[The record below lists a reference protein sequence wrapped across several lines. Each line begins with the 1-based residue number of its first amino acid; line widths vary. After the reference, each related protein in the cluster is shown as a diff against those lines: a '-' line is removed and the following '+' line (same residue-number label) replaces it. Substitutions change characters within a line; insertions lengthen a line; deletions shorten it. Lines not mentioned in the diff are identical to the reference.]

1 MSLQTNLAGRLR
13 NTNLPKSHGLLP
25 VFEAVVNSIQSLEEA
40 SRLETGQIT
49 LEIIRNPQQQMHS
62 EKEVE
67 QEFIKGFTI
76 TDDGVG
82 FNDDNMTSFETLDS
96 DHKIDKG
103 CRGIG
108 RLMWLKAFDLAR
120 VDSIFNQDGKF
131 YQRHFLFSA
140 QKGVQSE
147 QPVEVHNKTARTV
160 LVLDGFDATYYSNRR
175 KTASAIAEALLEHCL
190 WYFVRNPAA
199 PNIIVKDGSETIFLS
214 TIFDQCM
221 HSKATVEQVKIKDHS
236 FELTHIKFRAR
247 VNQNHSMFLCAASR
261 VVKEESIS
269 KKIPGLFGTISDD
282 AGQFTYACYVTS
294 SYLDEH
300 VRSERTA
307 FNIAENVEGL
317 TSDLEV
323 SRSDIRDAVVAKTK
337 EYLSDYLQENM
348 KAGRERVDA
357 FIAHKAP
364 RYRSIIS
371 HMNESE
377 LTVDPKMSDKDL
389 ELHLHRQYFEVET
402 ALLEQGHEIMN
413 PVVESNFEDYQN
425 RLNDYLQ
432 KANDFKQSDLA
443 NYVSHRRTII
453 DLLEKNIEQLD
464 NGKYAREDL
473 IHQLIMPMQKDST
486 QTPLDA
492 CNLWLIDERLAF
504 HDYLASDKPLA
515 SMPITGDT
523 SGKEPDLCALNVCD
537 NPILVSDKKALPL
550 ASITVVEIKRP
561 MRNDAREGEEKD
573 PIEQALNYLDRV
585 REGQTKTATGRLIP
599 NSRDTPGFCYIIC
612 DLTPTVVQRCRI
624 FDLTP
629 THDHMGYFGYSK
641 SYGAFIEVI
650 SYNRL
655 VQSAKERNKAFFDQ
669 LGLPTT

>member
-1 MSLQTNLAGRLR
+1 MQLTIQTVERQHRPLQK
-13 NTNLPKSHGLLP
+13 P
-25 VFEAVVNSIQSLEEA
+25 
-40 SRLETGQIT
+40 
-49 LEIIRNPQQQMHS
+49 
-62 EKEVE
+62 
-67 QEFIKGFTI
+67 
-76 TDDGVG
+76 
-82 FNDDNMTSFETLDS
+82 
-96 DHKIDKG
+96 
-103 CRGIG
+103 
-108 RLMWLKAFDLAR
+108 
-120 VDSIFNQDGKF
+120 
-131 YQRHFLFSA
+131 
-140 QKGVQSE
+140 
-147 QPVEVHNKTARTV
+147 
-160 LVLDGFDATYYSNRR
+160 
-175 KTASAIAEALLEHCL
+175 LLEHCL

-323 SRSDIRDAVVAKTK
+323 SRSDIRDAVVTKTK

-453 DLLEKNIEQLD
+453 DF
-464 NGKYAREDL
+464 AR
-473 IHQLIMPMQKDST
+473 
-486 QTPLDA
+486 
-492 CNLWLIDERLAF
+492 
-504 HDYLASDKPLA
+504 
-515 SMPITGDT
+515 
-523 SGKEPDLCALNVCD
+523 KEHWA
-537 NPILVSDKKALPL
+537 
-550 ASITVVEIKRP
+550 
-561 MRNDAREGEEKD
+561 AR
-573 PIEQALNYLDRV
+573 
-585 REGQTKTATGRLIP
+585 
-599 NSRDTPGFCYIIC
+599 
-612 DLTPTVVQRCRI
+612 
-624 FDLTP
+624 
-629 THDHMGYFGYSK
+629 
-641 SYGAFIEVI
+641 
-650 SYNRL
+650 
-655 VQSAKERNKAFFDQ
+655 
-669 LGLPTT
+669 